1 LRALFLISAC
11 LAVAFSVATVVT
23 APEAVG
29 AKLGDTCGTV
39 ARVTCEEGLLC
50 NPKPGSCGETN
61 PIGTCVRVIKN
72 CPRNRR
78 PVCGCDGRTYSNGC
92 ALRAGKLGIDYEDRS
107 GELNGGSVLAS

>member
-92 ALRAGKLGIDYEDRS
+92 ALRAGKMGIDYEGPCWTD
-107 GELNGGSVLAS
+107 LVN